1 MALFS
6 YTGRNKS
13 GELIEGKLES
23 SDIDQAAAMLFAGG
37 ITPLSISAAGG
48 TPGARTLNLKFE
60 IFPEK
65 VTDTDL
71 MFFCRQIHALLK
83 SGVPVMQALTSLQ
96 QSSSSKAFGKVL
108 GNLRAS
114 LDSGRD
120 LSTAMARE
128 AQVFS
133 EFFINMVRV
142 GETSGRLEEIFH
154 EMYQHLEF
162 SLLMRNQVKSAV
174 RYPTF
179 VIVAMI
185 VAIFVINLLVVPAF
199 AKVFKSFQAQLPLM
213 TRILIG
219 FSDFMVAYWWLIA
232 AGGVAVVLMARTWVA
247 SPNGRLAWDA
257 MKLRLPIAGKVINKA
272 TLARFARSFALAFR
286 SGVPIIQVISLAG
299 RTVENVYI
307 AQRVEKMRTGVE
319 RGDSLLRTAVGSKI
333 FTPVVLQMV
342 QVGEESGRLDSMM
355 EDIAQIYQR
364 EVEYELKTL
373 ASQIE
378 PLLIIALGAM
388 VLMLALG
395 IFLPMWDLGKVMTQ
409 K

>member
-1 MALFS
+1 MALFA
-6 YTGRNKS
+6 YTGRNTK
-13 GELIEGKLES
+13 GELIVGKLES
-23 SDIDQAAAMLFAGG
+23 SDIDQAASMLFAGG
-37 ITPLSISAAGG
+37 ITPLSIDAAGG
-48 TPGARTLNLKFE
+48 TSGARSLNLKFE

-219 FSDFMVAYWWLIA
+219 LSDFMVAYWWLIA
-232 AGGVAVVLMARTWVA
+232 AGGVALVFMARTWVA

-299 RTVENVYI
+299 RTVENVHI
-307 AQRVEKMRTGVE
+307 AQQVEKMRSGIE
-319 RGDSLLRTAVGSKI
+319 RGDSLLRTAVASKI

-395 IFLPMWDLGKVMTQ
+395 IFLPMWYLGKVMTQ

>member
-1 MALFS
+1 
-6 YTGRNKS
+6 
-13 GELIEGKLES
+13 
-23 SDIDQAAAMLFAGG
+23 
-37 ITPLSISAAGG
+37 
-48 TPGARTLNLKFE
+48 
-60 IFPEK
+60 
-65 VTDTDL
+65 
-71 MFFCRQIHALLK
+71 
-83 SGVPVMQALTSLQ
+83 
-96 QSSSSKAFGKVL
+96 
-108 GNLRAS
+108 
-114 LDSGRD
+114 
-120 LSTAMARE
+120 
-128 AQVFS
+128 
-133 EFFINMVRV
+133 
-142 GETSGRLEEIFH
+142 
-154 EMYQHLEF
+154 
-162 SLLMRNQVKSAV
+162 
-174 RYPTF
+174 
-179 VIVAMI
+179 
-185 VAIFVINLLVVPAF
+185 
-199 AKVFKSFQAQLPLM
+199 
-213 TRILIG
+213 
-219 FSDFMVAYWWLIA
+219 MVAYWWLIA